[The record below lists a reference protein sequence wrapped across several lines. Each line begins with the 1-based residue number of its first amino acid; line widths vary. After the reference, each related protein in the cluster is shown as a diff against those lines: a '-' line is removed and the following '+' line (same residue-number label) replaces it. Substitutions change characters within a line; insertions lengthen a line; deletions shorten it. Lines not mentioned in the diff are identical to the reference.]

1 MTRMEINK
9 TWLIVGIIL
18 VVLLLL
24 ATFLVAKQ
32 MYYEK
37 GADDQ
42 FTSMVGELVGIAM
55 KCQPINIQLDQDRA
69 IQLVNTACYK

>member
-42 FTSMVGELVGIAM
+42 FTS
-55 KCQPINIQLDQDRA
+55 
-69 IQLVNTACYK
+69 